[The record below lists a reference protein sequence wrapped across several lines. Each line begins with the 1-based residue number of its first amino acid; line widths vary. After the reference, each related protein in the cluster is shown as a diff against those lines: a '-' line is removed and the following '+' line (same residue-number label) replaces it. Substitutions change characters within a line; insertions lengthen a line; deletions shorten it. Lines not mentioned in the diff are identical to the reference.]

1 LSIYAAMA
9 IDFPQWDIHAID
21 KIRKGFLWKGRK
33 EVNGEHCL
41 VAWGK
46 VCHPLQLGGLRISSL
61 PELRWALR
69 MRWLWLQRT
78 DPNRPWA
85 GLPIQV
91 PSKSKLFFSS
101 VLITETGSG
110 SNTFFWTDRWINGKK
125 VSDIA
130 PRLFATIPNRITCKR
145 TVQEALLNRRWITD
159 IKGALTVGVLIDFLS
174 LWDALSVIVQQP
186 NIEDKR
192 IFSLA
197 PDGKYSASSAYKG
210 LFVGSSSFGHYKR
223 VWKSWAPPKCRF
235 FMRLVAQNRCCTA
248 DRLANR
254 GLNHPARCPL
264 CDQEPEPINHLL
276 ASCVFTRVF
285 WYKLL
290 RKLGAL

>member
-1 LSIYAAMA
+1 M
-9 IDFPQWDIHAID
+9 DQW
-21 KIRKGFLWKGRK
+21 
-33 EVNGEHCL
+33 
-41 VAWGK
+41 
-46 VCHPLQLGGLRISSL
+46 
-61 PELRWALR
+61 
-69 MRWLWLQRT
+69 
-78 DPNRPWA
+78 
-85 GLPIQV
+85 
-91 PSKSKLFFSS
+91 
-101 VLITETGSG
+101 
-110 SNTFFWTDRWINGKK
+110 KK
-125 VSDIA
+125 VSDIP
-130 PRLFATIPNRITCKR
+130 PRLFAIIPNRIAWKR

-159 IKGALTVGVLIDFLS
+159 TKGALTVGVLIDFLS

-223 VWKSWAPPKCRF
+223 VWKAWAPPKCR

-264 CDQEPEPINHLL
+264 CDQETEPINHLL

-285 WYKLL
+285 SYNLL
-290 RKLGAL
+290 RKLSAL